1 METLTLLVQS
11 LGFGLAVVFILIGL
25 FGAFIPVL
33 PGSVLVWLTV
43 LIYAVLEGWHAI
55 TPLVFVV
62 VTVICVV
69 TGTANIWLSLLGAK
83 TGGAS
88 TQALILGIV
97 GSIIGLFVFS
107 LIGSIVGYALGIIVG
122 EYLKQRDWN
131 LALKASFGGLA
142 GMGISTAIEAGGTLI
157 ILLLFI
163 WRVLTTV

>member
-1 METLTLLVQS
+1 METLNLLLQS

-43 LIYAVLEGWHAI
+43 LIYAILEGWQAI
-55 TPLVFVV
+55 TPLVFIVI
-62 VTVICVV
+62 TVISLI

-88 TQALILGIV
+88 TQALILGII

-107 LIGSIVGYALGIIVG
+107 LIGSIIGYAMGIIIG
-122 EYLKQRDWN
+122 EYRKHKDWN

-142 GMGISTAIEAGGTLI
+142 GWGLSTAIEAGGSLI
-157 ILLLFI
+157 ILILFV
-163 WRVLTTV
+163 WRVLATV

>member
-1 METLTLLVQS
+1 METLNLLLQS

-43 LIYAVLEGWHAI
+43 LIYAILEGWQAI
-55 TPLVFVV
+55 TPLVFIVI
-62 VTVICVV
+62 TVISLI

-88 TQALILGIV
+88 TQALILGII

-122 EYLKQRDWN
+122 EYLKQKDWN
-131 LALKASFGGLA
+131 PALHILVRSLPR
-142 GMGISTAIEAGGTLI
+142 MGISTATEAAGTLI
-157 ILLLFI
+157 ILILFVL
-163 WRVLTTV
+163 RVLTMD